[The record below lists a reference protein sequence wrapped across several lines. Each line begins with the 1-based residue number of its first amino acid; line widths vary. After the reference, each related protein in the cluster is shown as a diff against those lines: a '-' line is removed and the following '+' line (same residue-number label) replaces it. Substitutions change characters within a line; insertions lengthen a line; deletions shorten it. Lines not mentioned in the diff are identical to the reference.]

1 MFETKCPRCMKT
13 EIKKFRIYKIK
24 NGQERT
30 IFQCNHCG
38 TNFSETCNTALA
50 GLRNPIS
57 LIGTVLLSITE
68 GTGINAA
75 TRIFNVSKNSIYRW
89 QKRLGDLKETL
100 MLFALA
106 NQFIQQVI
114 EGDELYTKVDKNHPQ
129 DQSAGWTIVLMD
141 RATRFIWD
149 MQCGRKDREM
159 FQKAITC
166 LSKVLDQAEELT
178 LLTDGERRYGNLLF
192 EICSEVVKTGK
203 RGRPRKTLPKG
214 VKVRIKNKGSQS
226 HKKGRKRQKYQ
237 DPQPEHPETIQN
249 IENKEI
255 HANHLEAFNASL
267 RRLCAAYRRRTNTYA
282 KKENRLQERLDLIWI
297 FHNFT
302 KIHFTTRQV
311 PAVALGIMKQ
321 GIKVENLF
329 YIQKIG

>member
-1 MFETKCPRCMKT
+1 MDT
-13 EIKKFRIYKIK
+13 EIKKFRTYIIK

-30 IFQCNHCG
+30 IFQCNQCG

-50 GLRNPIS
+50 GLRSPIP
-57 LIGTVLLSITE
+57 LIVMVLLSITE

-89 QKRLGDLKETL
+89 QKRLGDLKDTL

-106 NQFIQQVI
+106 HQFLQQVI
-114 EGDELYTKVDKNHPQ
+114 EGDELYTKIDKNHPQ
-129 DQSAGWTIVLMD
+129 EQSAGWTIVLMD
-141 RATRFIWD
+141 RASRFIWD
-149 MQCGRKDREM
+149 MQCGRKNRKM
-159 FQKAITC
+159 FKKAIGR
-166 LSKVLDQAEELT
+166 LSKVLDQTEDLT
-178 LLTDGERRYGNLLF
+178 LLTDGERRYGNFLF

-226 HKKGRKRQKYQ
+226 HKRGRKRQKYQ
-237 DPQPEHPETIQN
+237 APKPEHPETTQD

-267 RRLCAAYRRRTNTYA
+267 RRRCAAYRRRTNTYA

-297 FHNFT
+297 FHNFS
-302 KIHFTTRQV
+302 KIHFTTRRV

-321 GIKVENLF
+321 GIQVESLF
-329 YIQKIG
+329 CIQKIG